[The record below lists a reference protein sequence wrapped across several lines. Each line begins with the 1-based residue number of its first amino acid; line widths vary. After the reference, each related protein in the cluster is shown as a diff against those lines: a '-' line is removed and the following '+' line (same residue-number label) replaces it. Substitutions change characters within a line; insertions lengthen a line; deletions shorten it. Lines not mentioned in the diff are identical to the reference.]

1 MQNFSPDVCDLT
13 KLNYFICV
21 FFVQCLNALVQHG
34 SSAADYQDAPVLKY
48 KHGKSKQPQQ
58 HLQLQNG
65 NNKKY
70 QQQQSNNTATSLSG
84 TLMSKSSSGSS
95 DTEPFYLHPPSIRAA
110 KEQTLNVYSGV
121 GGNNSNNNGTQY
133 GGSVVPNDGLFV
145 NPMRINGGSSTPT
158 SPSGSVSGESFYLHD
173 PQEVI
178 YNRVKDLF
186 GDSDSSSTKEAPTLP
201 HPNALTVKVEVHSS
215 SSGAGSGSEES
226 LSVSSSTSD
235 SSAPVILRNHPKNN
249 VNGHAHAPSV
259 TSSSVSH
266 DHDYEDIYLVREEA
280 KIANKSKASSGGGRS
295 RSRDSGSHSRSAS
308 ASSAHSTDI
317 VVQYGS
323 HLNNSNSN
331 NSSHNNIVN
340 QRNKLNESAAGPRT
354 RKNDIFSTNGSKK
367 SNLSTRNN
375 TLKNDTYESVCA
387 PEDLVNSSKDHI
399 GTTIHNGGL
408 NNARLL
414 KRVVSAPILQEARG
428 NAHPFNVK
436 EC

>member
-1 MQNFSPDVCDLT
+1 M
-13 KLNYFICV
+13 
-21 FFVQCLNALVQHG
+21 
-34 SSAADYQDAPVLKY
+34 LKY
-48 KHGKSKQPQQ
+48 KHGKTKQQ
-58 HLQLQNG
+58 LQLHQNG
-65 NNKKY
+65 KKY
-70 QQQQSNNTATSLSG
+70 QQSTAASLSG

-110 KEQTLNVYSGV
+110 KEQTLNVYGTGLGAS
-121 GGNNSNNNGTQY
+121 NGTSQY
-133 GGSVVPNDGLFV
+133 GSSVVPNDGLFV
-145 NPMRINGGSSTPT
+145 NPMRMTGSSTPT

-186 GDSDSSSTKEAPTLP
+186 GDSDCSSTKEAPTLP

-235 SSAPVILRNHPKNN
+235 SSAPVILRNHSKNN
-249 VNGHAHAPSV
+249 SHAPSV
-259 TSSSVSH
+259 TNSSVSH

-280 KIANKSKASSGGGRS
+280 KIASKSSKTGGGGRS

-317 VVQYGS
+317 VVQYGGS
-323 HLNNSNSN
+323 QLNNSNSN
-331 NSSHNNIVN
+331 SSNHINIVN
-340 QRNKLNESAAGPRT
+340 QRNKLNESAGART
-354 RKNDIFSTNGSKK
+354 KKNDIFSTNGSKK
-367 SNLSTRNN
+367 SNLSSRNN

-387 PEDLVNSSKDHI
+387 PDDLGVKNKEQI

-414 KRVVSAPILQEARG
+414 KRVVSAPVLQEARG
-428 NAHPFNVK
+428 NFVNVHLF
-436 EC
+436 

>member
-1 MQNFSPDVCDLT
+1 M
-13 KLNYFICV
+13 
-21 FFVQCLNALVQHG
+21 QHG
-34 SSAADYQDAPVLKY
+34 SATADYQDGPPVLKY
-48 KHGKSKQPQQ
+48 KHGKSKPHQQ
-58 HLQLQNG
+58 SHQLQHG
-65 NNKKY
+65 NKKY
-70 QQQQSNNTATSLSG
+70 QPSVAAASASSLSG
-84 TLMSKSSSGSS
+84 TMLSKSSSGSS
-95 DTEPFYLHPPSIRAA
+95 DTEPFYLHPPSVRAA
-110 KEQTLNVYSGV
+110 ANKDQPAAVNVYAGV
-121 GGNNSNNNGTQY
+121 GAGNGTQY

-145 NPMRINGGSSTPT
+145 NPMRNNGSSTPT
-158 SPSGSVSGESFYLHD
+158 SPSGSLSGESFYLHD

-186 GDSDSSSTKEAPTLP
+186 GDSDSSSTKEAPALP
-201 HPNALTVKVEVHSS
+201 HPNALTVKVDVHSS

-235 SSAPVILRNHPKNN
+235 SSAAPVILRNHSKNN
-249 VNGHAHAPSV
+249 SHAPSV
-259 TSSSVSH
+259 TNSSVSH

-280 KIANKSKASSGGGRS
+280 KIANKIKVNGVGRS

-323 HLNNSNSN
+323 QLNNSNVNSN
-331 NSSHNNIVN
+331 NHNNIVN
-340 QRNKLNESAAGPRT
+340 QRNKLNESTGART

-367 SNLSTRNN
+367 SNLSSRNN

-387 PEDLVNSSKDHI
+387 PEDLGGGKDQI

-414 KRVVSAPILQEARG
+414 KRVVSAPVLQEARG
-428 NAHPFNVK
+428 IIIIAIFNLHLK
-436 EC
+436 K